1 MSVPGGAAIVAL
13 RAFGAV
19 DVVERLH
26 AFGPNLEGIPT
37 PENRWTGSNRG
48 GYASPSWDEV
58 SQRLR
63 VTLEESERIALEREL
78 VRIFSADL
86 PVLPIYYDVDL
97 LPVTSGLTGVQAARG
112 MVHLG
117 ILHHTW
123 NAHEWD
129 LLP

>member
-1 MSVPGGAAIVAL
+1 MATLAAV
-13 RAFGAV
+13 R
-19 DVVERLH
+19 RLTT
-26 AFGPNLEGIPT
+26 EGIPT

-48 GYASPSWDEV
+48 SYASPSWDEV

-63 VTLEESERIALEREL
+63 VTLEESERTALEREL

-97 LPVTSGLTGVQAARG
+97 IPVTSGLTGVQAARG

-117 ILHHTW
+117 ILNHTW